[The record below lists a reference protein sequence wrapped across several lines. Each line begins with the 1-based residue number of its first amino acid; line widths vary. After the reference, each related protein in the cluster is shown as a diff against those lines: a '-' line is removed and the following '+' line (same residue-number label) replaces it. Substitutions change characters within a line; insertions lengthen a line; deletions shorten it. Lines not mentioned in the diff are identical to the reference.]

1 VSPPDPSAADG
12 RPRACFVVLDGWG
25 LRAPAWDNAVTR
37 ANAPTWRH
45 LWEEGDYPRSTLTTH
60 GTAVGLPAR
69 QMGNSEVGHL
79 NLGAGRVVRQSLQ
92 RIAHAIETG
101 EFARNDVFLTLIRAV
116 KERGAT
122 LHLMGL
128 VGPGGVHAVDE
139 HLLALCDLAQREEA
153 PSVRMHLFLDGRD
166 TPPQSA
172 RDFLT
177 ELFGRAGLGEK
188 CKVATLMGRYWAM
201 DRDRRWERTEAA
213 YRAIVQGEG
222 EAVHDPVEAV
232 AAAYE
237 AGETDEFVKPRVMV
251 GPDGEPVGRVR
262 DGDGV
267 IFFNFRSD
275 RARQITRALADPAF
289 SAFDRGPGHPRVELA
304 TMTQYDEAFPL
315 PAAFPPQPMDGLLAD
330 VLEARGLKSFR
341 TAETEKYPHV
351 TFFFNGGVEE
361 APEGEAR
368 RMVPSPRVATYDLQP
383 EMSAA
388 EVTRGLVEAIRSRE
402 YDVLVCN
409 YANPDMV
416 GHTGVLE
423 AAIRAV
429 EAVDAGLAEVL
440 AACRETETA
449 LLVTAD
455 HGNCEQMWDEESN
468 GPHTAHTTNPVGIVL
483 VEPEGRRTTEELV
496 PGALCDVAP
505 TLLGLIGVPQ
515 PAAMTGR
522 DLRVLAGEVRERAE
536 RRGLAAAAG
545 D

>member
-1 VSPPDPSAADG
+1 VAPPDPSPAAG

-25 LRAPAWDNAVTR
+25 LREPAWDNAVTR
-37 ANAPTWRH
+37 AHAPTWRH
-45 LWEEGDYPRSTLTTH
+45 LWEEGSYPRSTLTTH
-60 GTAVGLPAR
+60 GPAVGLPAG

-92 RIAHAIETG
+92 RIAHAIESG
-101 EFARNDVFLTLIRAV
+101 EFARNDVFLALARAV

-139 HLLALCDLAQREEA
+139 HLLALCDLAQREEV
-153 PSVRMHLFLDGRD
+153 PNVRLHLFLDGRD

-188 CKVATLMGRYWAM
+188 CRVATLMGRYWAM
-201 DRDRRWERTEAA
+201 DRDQRWERTEAA
-213 YRAIVQGEG
+213 YRAIVHGEG
-222 EAVHDPVEAV
+222 VAVHDAVEAV
-232 AAAYE
+232 AAAYA

-251 GPDGEPVGRVR
+251 GAEGEPAGRVR

-289 SAFDRGPGHPRVELA
+289 SAFDRGPAHPQIELA
-304 TMTQYDEAFPL
+304 TMTQYDEGFPL
-315 PAAFPPQPMDGLLAD
+315 PAAFPPQPMDDILAD

-361 APEGEAR
+361 APDGEAR
-368 RMVPSPRVATYDLQP
+368 RLVPSPKVATYDLQP

-388 EVTRGLVEAIRSRE
+388 DVTRGLVEAIGSRE
-402 YDVLVCN
+402 YDLMVCN
-409 YANPDMV
+409 FANPDMV

-423 AAIRAV
+423 AAIAAV
-429 EAVDAGLAEVL
+429 EAVDAGLGEVL
-440 AACRETETA
+440 AACRDSETA

-455 HGNCEQMWDEESN
+455 HGNCEQMWDPVSN

-483 VEPEGRRTTEELV
+483 VEPEGRRTTHALV
-496 PGALCDVAP
+496 SGALCDVAP

-522 DLRVLAGEVRERAE
+522 DLRVSDGGPRERAE